1 MLGAVPD
8 AKPRSGLHAGPMSE
22 RRQLIIELD
31 AGADP
36 VQGSIGPSDGA
47 TEPFSGYV
55 QLIAALEGYRALDGY
70 GGAYRGTGGYR
81 GEREDRTGEAAP
93 GRGANGGI
101 TGRGIGARETATPP
115 GSGVA
120 S

>member
-1 MLGAVPD
+1 
-8 AKPRSGLHAGPMSE
+8 MSE

-31 AGADP
+31 PGADP
-36 VQGSIGPSDGA
+36 VQGSIGPSDGT

-70 GGAYRGTGGYR
+70 GVGYRDEVGYR
-81 GEREDRTGEAAP
+81 GERDDRGDAPLGTGVNG
-93 GRGANGGI
+93 GRG
-101 TGRGIGARETATPP
+101 TGTVGAGETAGPP
-115 GSGVA
+115 GSGVT

>member
-1 MLGAVPD
+1 
-8 AKPRSGLHAGPMSE
+8 MSE

-31 AGADP
+31 PGADP
-36 VQGSIGPSDGA
+36 VRGSIGPSDGTA
-47 TEPFSGYV
+47 EPFSGYV

-70 GGAYRGTGGYR
+70 GVGVGYR
-81 GEREDRTGEAAP
+81 GARDDRGEAP
-93 GRGANGGI
+93 LGRGVNGGRVQG
-101 TGRGIGARETATPP
+101 TADAGETAAPP

>member
-1 MLGAVPD
+1 
-8 AKPRSGLHAGPMSE
+8 MSE

-36 VQGSIGPSDGA
+36 VRGSIGPADGSA
-47 TEPFSGYV
+47 EPFSGYV

-70 GGAYRGTGGYR
+70 GDGYR
-81 GEREDRTGEAAP
+81 GERDDRGGVAAP
-93 GRGANGGI
+93 GRDVNGG
-101 TGRGIGARETATPP
+101 RAVGARETVTPP

>member
-1 MLGAVPD
+1 
-8 AKPRSGLHAGPMSE
+8 MSE

-36 VQGSIGPSDGA
+36 VRGSIGPSDGSA
-47 TEPFSGYV
+47 EPFSGYV

-70 GGAYRGTGGYR
+70 GAGYRDGVGYGDEVGYR
-81 GEREDRTGEAAP
+81 GERDHREGGAAP
-93 GRGANGGI
+93 GRGAIGDRG
-101 TGRGIGARETATPP
+101 GRGMAAGARETAKPP

>member
-1 MLGAVPD
+1 
-8 AKPRSGLHAGPMSE
+8 MSE

-31 AGADP
+31 PGADP
-36 VQGSIGPSDGA
+36 VRGSIGPSDGA
-47 TEPFSGYV
+47 AEPFSGYV

-70 GGAYRGTGGYR
+70 GVGYRDGVGYR
-81 GEREDRTGEAAP
+81 GERDDRGGAAP
-93 GRGANGGI
+93 GRGVNGGRVQG
-101 TGRGIGARETATPP
+101 TADARETAAPP

>member
-1 MLGAVPD
+1 
-8 AKPRSGLHAGPMSE
+8 MSE

-31 AGADP
+31 ADADP
-36 VQGSIGPSDGA
+36 VRGSIGPSDGSA
-47 TEPFSGYV
+47 EPFSGYV

-70 GGAYRGTGGYR
+70 GVGYRDGVGYR
-81 GEREDRTGEAAP
+81 GERDHRNGAAAS
-93 GRGANGGI
+93 GRGAIG
-101 TGRGIGARETATPP
+101 GRGGKAVGARESATPP

>member
-1 MLGAVPD
+1 MLGTVPD
-8 AKPRSGLHAGPMSE
+8 AKPAARVHPGLMNE

-36 VQGSIGPSDGA
+36 VRGTIGPSDGA
-47 TEPFSGYV
+47 AEPFSGYV

-70 GGAYRGTGGYR
+70 GVGYGDGVGYR
-81 GEREDRTGEAAP
+81 GERDHRDGEAAL
-93 GRGANGGI
+93 GRSANGGRG
-101 TGRGIGARETATPP
+101 GRGLGARETAPPP

>member
-1 MLGAVPD
+1 MLGAIPD
-8 AKPRSGLHAGPMSE
+8 AKAAIRGHAAPMSE

-36 VQGSIGPSDGA
+36 VRGSIGPSDGA
-47 TEPFSGYV
+47 SEPFSGYV

-70 GGAYRGTGGYR
+70 GVGYRDGVGYR
-81 GEREDRTGEAAP
+81 GERDNRDGGAVS
-93 GRGANGGI
+93 GRGDVG
-101 TGRGIGARETATPP
+101 GRGGRASGTKGTAMPP

>member
-1 MLGAVPD
+1 MLGALPD
-8 AKPRSGLHAGPMSE
+8 AKPRNRGHAAPMSE
-22 RRQLIIELD
+22 RRQLVIELD

-36 VQGSIGPSDGA
+36 VRGSIGPADGA
-47 TEPFSGYV
+47 AEPFSGYV

-70 GGAYRGTGGYR
+70 GVGYRDGVGYR
-81 GEREDRTGEAAP
+81 GEREHREGEAGP
-93 GRGANGGI
+93 GRGANGR
-101 TGRGIGARETATPP
+101 RGDSTGARDSAKPP

>member
-1 MLGAVPD
+1 MLGTVPD
-8 AKPRSGLHAGPMSE
+8 AKPPFAVQAGPMSE
-22 RRQLIIELD
+22 RRQLTIELD

-36 VQGSIGPSDGA
+36 VQGSIGPSDGSA
-47 TEPFSGYV
+47 EPFSGYV

-70 GGAYRGTGGYR
+70 GAQYR
-81 GEREDRTGEAAP
+81 GERDNREGVAAP
-93 GRGANGGI
+93 GRDANGG
-101 TGRGIGARETATPP
+101 RAVGARETAMPP

>member
-1 MLGAVPD
+1 
-8 AKPRSGLHAGPMSE
+8 MSE

-36 VQGSIGPSDGA
+36 VQGSIGPSDGSA
-47 TEPFSGYV
+47 EPFSGYV

-70 GGAYRGTGGYR
+70 GEGHR
-81 GEREDRTGEAAP
+81 GERDHWEGAAP
-93 GRGANGGI
+93 GRGANG
-101 TGRGIGARETATPP
+101 RGTGARETAKPP
-115 GSGVA
+115 GSGVT